1 MNRRKIAMKGKNQ
14 GPNSKDEKVIT
25 LFETDIHIV
34 AYRGNVCNQKGSPR
48 VHWNIGKLHVK
59 KIKDLN
65 QDIRKF
71 LHISS

>member
-34 AYRGNVCNQKGSPR
+34 AYRGNVCNQKGPLWGSLDHR
-48 VHWNIGKLHVK
+48 KIACKNSRK
-59 KIKDLN
+59 KSRDK
-65 QDIRKF
+65 KV
-71 LHISS
+71 ISF